1 MNRKPKYLKQ
11 LSRRLMLIRS
21 VETLLLTLA
30 VGFLSWSVFVW
41 LSVNLLVSII
51 ATMSIM
57 IFVGWLLAR
66 SKNLFSSNVQYLVS
80 FLNSSYPELEESTD
94 LLLQD
99 STQLN
104 LLQQIQQARVQ
115 NRLDQL
121 YPQVKLP
128 NAWRTTGIVVI
139 ACVLVSVLLM
149 SFNPTSGPI
158 ETRLQHEIKE
168 LNQAA
173 EKIKVESIAV
183 TITPPAYTG
192 KPASTATDLHLAVPE
207 GSTVRWQVTFSKE
220 AQAALVFSGRDTVLL
235 SSANKYTYSKK
246 ISKEGF
252 YQLTWKNENDWIR
265 SDYYKIEVIKDQEPK
280 LEITNLEQ
288 FTRFEF
294 NTTLN
299 VLVKASLQDDYGL
312 ADASVIATVAKG
324 SGESVKFREEK
335 LKFDSPSRI
344 NGKQINASITLD
356 LIKLGME
363 PGDELYFYVEANDVK
378 TPVANYNRTETYF
391 IAIQDTTTYEAVD
404 EEGLGVDLMPEY
416 FRSQRQIIIDTE
428 KLLKEKKKITQQ
440 QFKFTSNELGYDQK
454 VLRLRYGQF
463 MGEEFED
470 QIGGATLSPEELDP
484 DETAEET
491 AQRMSHQHDT
501 ENEHNLVEQKKPVAD
516 NHGHDGEE
524 SDDPLAAF
532 AHQHDDG
539 ETATFFIESMRTKL
553 KAALTVMWDAELYLR
568 LYEPEKSLPY
578 QYTALKLLKEISND
592 SRIYVHRTGFDPPPL
607 KEEKRLSGDLTEIKS
622 NTGLSKQL
630 TKQQYPAISEAQ
642 QLLERLLLNNTKPNA
657 ADKAILTLAGG
668 ELSGVA
674 LEQPGKYL
682 HGLSVLKNMAEGK
695 VPDQE
700 WHNSLVVLRKVFW
713 QIVPPDSETP
723 SQKKQAMHALDQQF
737 LQSLNE

>member
-1 MNRKPKYLKQ
+1 MNRKPQYLKQ
-11 LSRRLMLIRS
+11 LSKRLTLIRGF
-21 VETLLLTLA
+21 ETLLLTLA

-41 LSVNLLVSII
+41 LSVNSLVSII
-51 ATMSIM
+51 ATMSIL

-66 SKNLFSSNVQYLVS
+66 SKNLFSSNIQYLVS
-80 FLNSSYPELEESTD
+80 FLNSSYPVLEESTD
-94 LLLQD
+94 LLLHD
-99 STQLN
+99 SSQLN

-139 ACVLVSVLLM
+139 ACVLISVLLM
-149 SFNPTSGPI
+149 SFNPTRGHI
-158 ETRLQHEIKE
+158 ETRTQYEIEE

-173 EKIKVESIAV
+173 EKIKVESIAA

-192 KPASTATDLHLAVPE
+192 KPASTATDLHLSVPE
-207 GSTVRWQVTFSKE
+207 GSIVRWQVTFNKE
-220 AQAALVFSGRDTVLL
+220 TMATLVFSGRDTVRL

-246 ISKEGF
+246 ISEEGF
-252 YQLTWKNENDWIR
+252 YQLTWKDENDWVR

-294 NTTLN
+294 KPTLK
-299 VLVKASLQDDYGL
+299 VLVNASLQDDYGL

-335 LKFDSPSRI
+335 LKFDSPSHI
-344 NGKQINASITLD
+344 GGKQINANITLD

-363 PGDELYFYVEANDVK
+363 PGDELYFYVEASDIK
-378 TPVANYNRTETYF
+378 APQPNYNRTETFF
-391 IAIQDTTTYEAVD
+391 IAIQDTTKYTAVD

-428 KLLKEKKKITQQ
+428 KLLREKKKIALQ

-470 QIGGATLSPEELDP
+470 QIGSAALSPEELDP

-501 ENEHNLVEQKKPVAD
+501 ENEHNLVEQKKPIAD
-516 NHGHDGEE
+516 DHGHGGEE

-607 KEEKRLSGDLTEIKS
+607 KEEKRLSGDQEEIKS
-622 NTGLSKQL
+622 YTGISKQL
-630 TKQQYPAISEAQ
+630 AKDKYPNIANAQ
-642 QLLERLLLNNTKPNA
+642 QLLETLLMNNSRPKET
-657 ADKAILTLAGG
+657 DKALLTLAGN
-668 ELSGVA
+668 ELAAVA
-674 LEQPGKYL
+674 IEEPGKYL
-682 HGLSVLKNMAEGK
+682 RGLSVLKNIVEGR
-695 VPDQE
+695 VPEKE
-700 WHNSLVVLRKVFW
+700 WRNNLIELRKIFW
-713 QIVPPDSETP
+713 QVVPPESANP
-723 SQKKQAMHALDQQF
+723 SRKKQVVHALDQQF
-737 LQSLNE
+737 LQSLND